1 MRKILLNLFALLL
14 LPPGAAFGQAASS
27 SSSSTP
33 TPAAKPDLTLTELQK
48 ARLDAARQQ
57 VFRWQDKMQAALEQF
72 SALCVEAQKENKW
85 APVTCSLA
93 DLTVAPQPT
102 PTPPQITASPAAKK

>member
-14 LPPGAAFGQAASS
+14 IPHGVAFGQAPAS
-27 SSSSTP
+27 P
-33 TPAAKPDLTLTELQK
+33 AKPDPKPVLTLTELQQ

-57 VFRWQDKMQAALEQF
+57 VFRWQDKMQQALADF

-85 APVTCSLA
+85 EPVTCSLA
-93 DLTVAPQPT
+93 DLTIAPQPT
-102 PTPPQITASPAAKK
+102 PTPAAKK

>member
-1 MRKILLNLFALLL
+1 MRKIILNLFALLL
-14 LPPGAAFGQAASS
+14 IPPGVAFGQAPAPS
-27 SSSSTP
+27 P
-33 TPAAKPDLTLTELQK
+33 TPPAKPDLTLTELQK
-48 ARLDAARQQ
+48 ARLDALRQQ

-93 DLTVAPQPT
+93 DLSVAPQPT
-102 PTPPQITASPAAKK
+102 PTPPQIIASPAAKK

>member
-14 LPPGAAFGQAASS
+14 LPPGVAIGQAPSS
-27 SSSSTP
+27 SSSSP
-33 TPAAKPDLTLTELQK
+33 TPPAKPDLTLTDLQK

-57 VFRWQDKMQAALEQF
+57 VFRWQDKMQAALDQF

-93 DLTVAPQPT
+93 DLTIAPQPT
-102 PTPPQITASPAAKK
+102 PTPAAKK

>member
-14 LPPGAAFGQAASS
+14 IPHGVAFGQAPSS
-27 SSSSTP
+27 SSP
-33 TPAAKPDLTLTELQK
+33 TPPAKPDLTLTELQK
-48 ARLDAARQQ
+48 ARLDALRQQ

-72 SALCVEAQKENKW
+72 SAVCVEAQKENKW

-93 DLTVAPQPT
+93 DLSVAPQTP
-102 PTPPQITASPAAKK
+102 PTPPQIIASPAAKK

>member
-14 LPPGAAFGQAASS
+14 IPPGVAFGQAPSS
-27 SSSSTP
+27 SP
-33 TPAAKPDLTLTELQK
+33 TPPPAKPDLTLTELQK

-93 DLTVAPQPT
+93 DLSVAPQPPPT
-102 PTPPQITASPAAKK
+102 PTPAAAKEGAH